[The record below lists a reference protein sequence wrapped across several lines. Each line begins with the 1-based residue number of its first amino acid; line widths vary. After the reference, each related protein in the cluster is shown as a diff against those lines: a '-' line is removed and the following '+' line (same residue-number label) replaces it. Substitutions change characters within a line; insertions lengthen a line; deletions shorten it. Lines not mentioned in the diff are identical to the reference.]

1 MFRRWPPTVDC
12 RNTYP
17 EYVQCGICGKLTNTT
32 DRTSNGKW
40 WCENQLCQTA
50 FESMRFS
57 MMMELHHDP
66 EWRQHQS
73 NTSASSSMPS
83 SWRGRRPLE
92 HNLGFEYE
100 VRRLSMLRIQARY
113 DEAKAVSQYT
123 LRVVARGAFRH
134 GWVAPLLNIRKE
146 LCQT

>member
-1 MFRRWPPTVDC
+1 
-12 RNTYP
+12 
-17 EYVQCGICGKLTNTT
+17 
-32 DRTSNGKW
+32 
-40 WCENQLCQTA
+40 
-50 FESMRFS
+50 
-57 MMMELHHDP
+57 MELHHDP
-66 EWRQHQS
+66 EWGQHQS